1 MSALSTVIPDTTDDE
16 CSCTSIECSP
26 LSQEIFSTKT
36 SIHVH
41 DGAINDDT
49 SVRRDRERDGRCA
62 DCGVQ
67 THEFQFDPI
76 IQDRTKVPLTVP
88 GEVHRGRCLFCH
100 PIIPN
105 QILSQI
111 VPQERRQSLNLYI
124 GCFGSSQVT
133 PSQPMAVEQSVPYSL
148 DWSSMEALRH
158 IDSESAEAVDILSA
172 MRRGCHDE
180 IVQVRGCEKL
190 WVLSW
195 DDETAAAI
203 GRVGGIPI
211 VLEAMVRFPNNAHLQ
226 QCACETLQNLAA
238 DEYNSDVICDIGGVR
253 VVVEVMARHFDIAGI
268 QQCCC
273 NALANIASS
282 PMHRNVIIQAGG
294 GLAVISAA
302 QRFAEEESVL
312 EGAYEALRALGCEPR
327 RIQS

>member
-1 MSALSTVIPDTTDDE
+1 MSTVIPDTSDDDCSHASVE
-16 CSCTSIECSP
+16 CYMP
-26 LSQEIFSTKT
+26 LSQEICSTQT
-36 SIHVH
+36 SVQVH
-41 DGAINDDT
+41 DGASDNES
-49 SVRRDRERDGRCA
+49 SVRRDREHDGRCA

-76 IQDRTKVPLTVP
+76 IREKAKVPLSIP

-100 PIIPN
+100 PIVPN
-105 QILSQI
+105 QLLAQI
-111 VPQERRQSLNLYI
+111 TPRERRQSLGLFI
-124 GCFGSSQVT
+124 GCFGQSQ
-133 PSQPMAVEQSVPYSL
+133 PSPCQPMALDHTMPYSI
-148 DWSSMEALRH
+148 DWSTVEALRN
-158 IDSESAEAVDILSA
+158 IASESAEAVDILSA
-172 MRRGCHDE
+172 MRRGFQDE

-238 DEYNSDVICDIGGVR
+238 DEYNSAVICDLGGVR
-253 VVVEVMARHFDIAGI
+253 VVVDVMARHFHIAGI
-268 QQCCC
+268 QQSCC
-273 NALANIASS
+273 NALANLASS
-282 PMHRNVIIQAGG
+282 PVHRDHIIQAGG

-302 QRFAEEESVL
+302 QRFADEESVL
-312 EGAYEALRALGCEPR
+312 GGAYEALRALGCEPHKR
-327 RIQS
+327 QTC